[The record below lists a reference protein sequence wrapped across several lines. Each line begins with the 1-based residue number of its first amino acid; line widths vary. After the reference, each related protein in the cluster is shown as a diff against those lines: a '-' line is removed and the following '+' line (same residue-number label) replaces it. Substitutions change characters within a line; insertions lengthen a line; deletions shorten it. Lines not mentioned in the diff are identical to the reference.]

1 MRPTLVFYKGKIGF
15 LLDKRQKFLYIAC
28 QVDVKKIGAIKMA
41 EIEMIPIDLIVPG
54 PWSRSIFYKDEIIKA
69 ICDTI
74 RADNG
79 LKNIQ
84 PLSVKKIH
92 DTKYQLIDGEARFN
106 AVKIEGRFDKIPC
119 NVMDVTEYD
128 ALLYFARSNNKH
140 KLSPLQIGRLG
151 VLLENGIGGRTETGD
166 WNTSPKGDLARITG
180 TDRGNLTR
188 RIQAARVF
196 NSVEN
201 LLDENE
207 AIILN
212 KKADQLSKIVDIPEN
227 CLLKF
232 VKAIASGIKPDK
244 VEKGIRFVDEVGDIE
259 ECQYCFDTIA
269 PLDELLE
276 MNFADKTGAMV
287 IKPLFDAVVNTKKE
301 LERAGRHDELE
312 QFGDWLRDNAIKD
325 GNLRWRDVRS
335 KCLELQGNNSY
346 ASDNIVNDDARNF
359 VETLGDN
366 TIDGC
371 FLDFPYGVGYHDIGT
386 SGHAIEGD
394 TRGEAVELHSFIAQ
408 KLYEKMRDNAY
419 LVVWFAPSN
428 VDVIMPV
435 FKNALFK
442 FQSFY
447 VWEKGNHT
455 QSTLSQPLVQTEHA
469 MIFSKG
475 SPVWLTRTEN
485 FLKCATP
492 DPKQHPCEK
501 PLALCQRIVQSI
513 LAPGQ
518 TLLDLSFGSGN
529 ALKAGRLHGCRI
541 LGCEKDLRHYTNGFN
556 NIYQDDEGQVA

>member
-1 MRPTLVFYKGKIGF
+1 MAKI
-15 LLDKRQKFLYIAC
+15 QMIS
-28 QVDVKKIGAIKMA
+28 VDF
-41 EIEMIPIDLIVPG
+41 IEPG
-54 PWSRSIFYKDEIIKA
+54 PWSRSVFYKDGIIKA

-74 RADNG
+74 RNDDG
-79 LKNIQ
+79 LKSIQ
-84 PLSVKKIH
+84 PLLVQKVG
-92 DTKYQLIDGEARFN
+92 DNRYQLIDGEARLN
-106 AVKIEGRFDKIPC
+106 AIKIDGRFDVVPC
-119 NVMDVTEYD
+119 YIHEVTDYD
-128 ALLYFARSNNKH
+128 ALLQFASNNNQH
-140 KLSPLQIGRLG
+140 ALSPLQIGRLG
-151 VLLENGIGGRTETGD
+151 VLLENGVGGRTETGD
-166 WNTSPKGDLARITG
+166 WHTSPKGDLARATG

-188 RIQAARVF
+188 YIQAARVF
-196 NSVEN
+196 NTVEI

-207 AIILN
+207 KIILN
-212 KKADQLSKIVDIPEN
+212 KKADQLSKLVDIPEN

-232 VKAIASGIKPDK
+232 AKAIARGVKSDK
-244 VEKGIRFVDEVGDIE
+244 VEKGIRFVDEIGDIE
-259 ECQYCFDTIA
+259 ECQYCFDAIA
-269 PLDELLE
+269 PLDKLLE
-276 MNFADKTGAMV
+276 MNFVDKTGTMV

-301 LERAGRHDELE
+301 LERDGRHDELE

-394 TRGEAVELHSFIAQ
+394 TRGEAVELHSCVAQ
-408 KLYEKMRDNAY
+408 KLYDKMRDNAY

-428 VDVIMPV
+428 VDVIMPL
-435 FKNALFK
+435 FKNASFK
-442 FQSFY
+442 FQAFY
-447 VWEKGNHT
+447 VWEKENHT

-475 SPVWLTRTEN
+475 SPVWLSRTEN
-485 FLKCATP
+485 FLKCPTP
-492 DPKQHPCEK
+492 NQKQHPCEK

-529 ALKAGRLHGCRI
+529 ALKAGRLHGCHI
-541 LGCEKDLRHYTNGFN
+541 MGCEIDQHFYAVGYN
-556 NIYQDDEGQVA
+556 NIYGDSNCDVA